1 MSCPATDSLERAHE
15 WVDMLGPDKL
25 VHLETLLSYW
35 LVMPLVLC
43 QHLCNLCEYLA
54 IPTAELKFG
63 ERVDLPPVG
72 ALVETISAVGDC
84 VTQSMRHLNA
94 GHMSLMGGQIGQ
106 CPSAGQMLV
115 QASTYIQD
123 ACAKVM
129 RVEHSYATA
138 IEVW

>member
-1 MSCPATDSLERAHE
+1 MSSPAADTLERVHE

-35 LVMPLVLC
+35 LVMPPVLC

-54 IPTAELKFG
+54 IPTTELKSG

-94 GHMSLMGGQIGQ
+94 GHMSLMGGADRAVPL
-106 CPSAGQMLV
+106 CRADAGAGLNV
-115 QASTYIQD
+115 HTGCLRKGNA
-123 ACAKVM
+123 
-129 RVEHSYATA
+129 R
-138 IEVW
+138 